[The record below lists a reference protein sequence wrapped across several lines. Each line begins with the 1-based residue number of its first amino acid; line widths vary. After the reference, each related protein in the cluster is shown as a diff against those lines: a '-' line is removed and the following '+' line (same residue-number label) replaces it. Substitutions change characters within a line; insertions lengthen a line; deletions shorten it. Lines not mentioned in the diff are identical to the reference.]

1 MLKARDACLR
11 MLSTVEKAVP
21 AYSVVGVG
29 RLSARVAQRPRI
41 FAILVGA
48 SIRMGVV
55 LVAFAG
61 SGLCTTGPKSSDA
74 VPEIIPVLPVHLVS
88 CASEVLQS
96 MLRAK
101 CAGLN
106 S

>member
-1 MLKARDACLR
+1 M
-11 MLSTVEKAVP
+11 VEKAVP

-29 RLSARVAQRPRI
+29 RLSARVALRPRI

-61 SGLCTTGPKSSDA
+61 FGLCINWA
-74 VPEIIPVLPVHLVS
+74 EIVGCCARDYS
-88 CASEVLQS
+88 CAF
-96 MLRAK
+96 RFI
-101 CAGLN
+101 
-106 S
+106 